1 MCEGKGPFGLA
12 FGTPDGQGAVICV
25 ADLVSVLGVVKVH
38 AAFPSDIVAKQDSSV
53 PVEDWTLLDLD
64 QAPTK
69 VEGEFAMEKDGIGTT
84 NTTDQAN
91 CVR

>member
-1 MCEGKGPFGLA
+1 MCEGEGSFGLA

-53 PVEDWTLLDLD
+53 PVEDRTA
-64 QAPTK
+64 QAR
-69 VEGEFAMEKDGIGTT
+69 GT
-84 NTTDQAN
+84 AARRGARSASELEA
-91 CVR
+91 VRV